1 MKKIEFSI
9 TVENI
14 FLAGDKSGEFKIRES
29 NVLGLIR
36 NWYFA
41 LAEESIKAGK
51 QKTWKQHSEC
61 RFSWNPIKDL
71 LRYSSKIE
79 KAKKELCPTCF
90 FFGTTG
96 WAKRFYFRVSSIK
109 EKISDDITSK
119 YSQLKNKKS
128 SKLGS
133 SKDRYEIKMD
143 FIIDHFSS
151 DFYKEYL
158 YDSIVFLMK
167 TFDYIKK
174 NKGAFTANT
183 MSGYTGNIVDISFP
197 IPNSLKIDKTPL
209 EKYYKL
215 KFNS

>member
-1 MKKIEFSI
+1 MNKIEISI

-96 WAKRFYFRVSSIK
+96 WAKRFYFRVISKEVNKFDETLNKYPQIK
-109 EKISDDITSK
+109 M
-119 YSQLKNKKS
+119 KKS
-128 SKLGS
+128 LKSGS
-133 SKDRYEIKMD
+133 SKNRYEIKMD
-143 FIIDHFSS
+143 FILDHFSS
-151 DFYKEYL
+151 DFYDEYL
-158 YDSIVFLMK
+158 QDNIVFLRE
-167 TFDYIKK
+167 TFHYIKK

-183 MSGYTGNIVDISFP
+183 MSGYTGNIVSISFP
-197 IPNSLKIDKTPL
+197 VNNSLTIDKTPL
-209 EKYYKL
+209 IKYHKL